1 MQSVQIPDRKQI
13 VEKAKGAFVGLAIG
27 DALGATTEFMT
38 PEEIKLQYGVH
49 KQIIGKGWLYL
60 KAGQV
65 TDDTEMSMCI
75 GRAIQKSQGWNLTAV
90 AEEFADWVKGRPVD
104 VGSTCARGIR
114 NYILH
119 QTLEAKPSRWSAG
132 NGALMRMLPVAL
144 YTLGNEN
151 FLAQYVV
158 EQAHLT
164 HNNPLSD
171 AACIFFGRLLHEA
184 MMGAT
189 LSQLLIHTND
199 FVDEHPDFVYHPYP
213 GKSSAYVVDTVQTV
227 FHFLY
232 STTTFEECLIG
243 TVNQGGDADT
253 TGALVGM
260 LAGAVYGVEGIP
272 KRWLKRLDSRVYSE
286 VNELSEYLVDH
297 SPALLRLRNESE
309 IT

>member
-1 MQSVQIPDRKQI
+1 MKSVHITDKKQI
-13 VEKAKGAFVGLAIG
+13 VERAKGAFVGLAIG

-38 PEEIKLQYGVH
+38 PQEIKLQYGVH

-65 TDDTEMSMCI
+65 TDDTEMSVCI
-75 GRAIQKSQGWNLTAV
+75 GRAIRDSQGWNLTAV
-90 AEEFADWVKGRPVD
+90 AEEFANWVKGRPID

-114 NYILH
+114 NYILY
-119 QTLEAKPSRWSAG
+119 QALEVAPSRWSAG

-144 YTLGNEN
+144 YTLGSEDL
-151 FLAQYVV
+151 LAQYVV

-171 AACIFFGRLLHEA
+171 TACIFFGRLLHEA
-184 MMGAT
+184 LMGG
-189 LSQLLIHTND
+189 QLGPLLMLTKG
-199 FVDEHPDFVYHPYP
+199 FVNEHPDFCYKPYP
-213 GKSSAYVVDTVQTV
+213 GKSSAFVVDTVQTV
-227 FHFLY
+227 FHFLF
-232 STTTFEECLIG
+232 STDNFEDCLIG

-272 KRWLKRLDSRVYSE
+272 NRWLKRLDSRVYSE
-286 VNELSEYLVDH
+286 VDALAEYLVEH
-297 SPALLRLRNESE
+297 SPALLPL
-309 IT
+309 TK

>member
-1 MQSVQIPDRKQI
+1 MQSVRMPDRKQI
-13 VEKAKGAFVGLAIG
+13 VEKAKGAFVGLAVG

-38 PEEIKLQYGVH
+38 PEEIKSQYGVH

-65 TDDTEMSMCI
+65 TDDTEMSLCI
-75 GRAIQKSQGWNLTAV
+75 GRAIRQSQGWNLIAV
-90 AEEFADWVKGRPVD
+90 AEEFANWVKGRPVD

-114 NYILH
+114 NYILN
-119 QTLEAKPSRWSAG
+119 QTLEAAPSRWSAG

-144 YTLGNEN
+144 YTLGNEDL
-151 FLAQYVV
+151 LARYVV

-171 AACIFFGRLLHEA
+171 RACIFFGRLLHEA
-184 MMGAT
+184 MMGGT
-189 LSQLLIHTND
+189 LEQLLIHTDD
-199 FVDEHPDFVYHPYP
+199 FVNEHPDFCYRPYP

-227 FHFLY
+227 FHFLF
-232 STTTFEECLIG
+232 STSDFEQCLIG

-253 TGALVGM
+253 TGALAGM
-260 LAGAVYGVEGIP
+260 LAGAVYGVAGIP

-286 VNELSEYLVDH
+286 VDEMSEYLVTH
-297 SPALLRLRNESE
+297 SPALLPLQDL
-309 IT
+309 

>member
-1 MQSVQIPDRKQI
+1 MQSVQIPYRKQI

-144 YTLGNEN
+144 YTLGNED

-189 LSQLLIHTND
+189 LSQLLLHTND

-297 SPALLRLRNESE
+297 SPALFPSKD
-309 IT
+309 

>member
-1 MQSVQIPDRKQI
+1 MQSVRIPDRKQI

-38 PEEIKLQYGVH
+38 PEEIKVQYGVH

-60 KAGQV
+60 KPGQV
-65 TDDTEMSMCI
+65 TDDTQMSVCI
-75 GRAIQKSQGWNLTAV
+75 GRAIQKANGWNLTAV
-90 AEEFADWVKGRPVD
+90 ADEFAEWVGGRPID

-119 QTLEAKPSRWSAG
+119 QTLEVKPSRWSAG

-144 YTLGNEN
+144 YTLANKDL
-151 FLAQYVV
+151 LAQYVV
-158 EQAHLT
+158 EQAHIT

-171 AACIFFGRLLHEA
+171 AACIFFGRLLHET
-184 MMGAT
+184 MMGGELFGELFALT
-189 LSQLLIHTND
+189 KE
-199 FVDEHPDFVYHPYP
+199 FVNEYPEFSYVPYP

-227 FHFLY
+227 FHFLF
-232 STTTFEECLIG
+232 TTDNFEDCLVG

-260 LAGAVYGVEGIP
+260 LAGAVYGVNGIP
-272 KRWLKRLDSRVYSE
+272 KRWLKRLDPFVYTE
-286 VNELSEYLVDH
+286 VEALAQYLVER
-297 SPALLRLRNESE
+297 SPALVSSKH
-309 IT
+309 

>member
-1 MQSVQIPDRKQI
+1 MQSVRIPDRKQI
-13 VEKAKGAFVGLAIG
+13 VGRAKGAFVGLAIG

-38 PEEIKLQYGVH
+38 PQEIKLQYGVH

-65 TDDTEMSMCI
+65 TDDTQMSICI
-75 GRAIQKSQGWNLTAV
+75 GRAIRDSQGWNLTAV
-90 AEEFADWVKGRPVD
+90 ADEFADWVKGRPID

-119 QTLEAKPSRWSAG
+119 QTLEAPPSRWSAG

-144 YTLGNEN
+144 YTLGNEES
-151 FLAQYVV
+151 LAQYVV

-171 AACIFFGRLLHEA
+171 TACIFFGRLLHEA
-184 MMGAT
+184 MMGG
-189 LSQLLIHTND
+189 QLGPLLMQTKG
-199 FVDEHPDFVYHPYP
+199 FVNEHPDFCYDPYP
-213 GKSSAYVVDTVQTV
+213 GKSSAFVVDTVQTV
-227 FHFLY
+227 FHFLF
-232 STTTFEECLIG
+232 STDNFEDCLIG

-253 TGALVGM
+253 TGALAGM
-260 LAGAVYGVEGIP
+260 LAGALYGVEGIP

-286 VNELSEYLVDH
+286 VDALAEYLVDH
-297 SPALLRLRNESE
+297 SPALLSLKN
-309 IT
+309 

>member
-1 MQSVQIPDRKQI
+1 MQSIRIPDRKQV
-13 VEKAKGAFVGLAIG
+13 VEKAKGAFVGLAVG

-65 TDDTEMSMCI
+65 TDDTEMSICI
-75 GRAIQKSQGWNLTAV
+75 GRAIRNSQGWNLTAV
-90 AEEFADWVKGRPVD
+90 ADEFANWVKGRPID

-144 YTLGNEN
+144 YTLGNED

-199 FVDEHPDFVYHPYP
+199 FVDEYPDFVYHPYP

-227 FHFLY
+227 FHFLF

-272 KRWLKRLDSRVYSE
+272 KRWLKRLNSRVYSE
-286 VNELSEYLVDH
+286 VDELSEYLVDH
-297 SPALLRLRNESE
+297 SPALLQLKD
-309 IT
+309 

>member
-1 MQSVQIPDRKQI
+1 M
-13 VEKAKGAFVGLAIG
+13 EKAKGAFLGLAIG

-75 GRAIQKSQGWNLTAV
+75 GRAIRKSQGWDLTAV
-90 AEEFADWVKGRPVD
+90 AEEFANWVKGRPID

-119 QTLEAKPSRWSAG
+119 QTLEAAPSRWSAG

-144 YTLGNEN
+144 YTMGNED
-151 FLAQYVV
+151 FLTQYVV

-171 AACIFFGRLLHEA
+171 AACIFFGRLLHET
-184 MMGAT
+184 MMGAEFGH
-189 LSQLLIHTND
+189 LLAHTKS
-199 FVDEHPDFVYHPYP
+199 FVNEQPDFCYDPYP

-227 FHFLY
+227 FHFLF
-232 STTTFEECLIG
+232 STDNFEDCLIG

-260 LAGAVYGVEGIP
+260 LAGALYGIQGIP

-286 VNELSEYLVDH
+286 VSALSEYLVDH
-297 SPALLRLRNESE
+297 SPALLSFKH
-309 IT
+309 

>member
-1 MQSVQIPDRKQI
+1 MQSVQIPYRKQI

-297 SPALLRLRNESE
+297 SPALFPSKD
-309 IT
+309 

>member
-1 MQSVQIPDRKQI
+1 M
-13 VEKAKGAFVGLAIG
+13 EKAKGAFVGLAVG

-49 KQIIGKGWLYL
+49 KQIIGQGWLYL

-65 TDDTEMSMCI
+65 TDDTEMSVCI
-75 GRAIQKSQGWNLTAV
+75 GRAIRNSQGWNLSAV
-90 AEEFADWVKGRPVD
+90 AEEFANWMRGRPVD

-114 NYILH
+114 NYILN
-119 QTLEAKPSRWSAG
+119 QTLEAEPSRWSAG

-144 YTLGNEN
+144 YTLGNEAS
-151 FLAQYVV
+151 LAQYVV

-171 AACIFFGRLLHEA
+171 TACIFFGRLLHDA

-189 LSQLLIHTND
+189 LSQLRIHTD
-199 FVDEHPDFVYHPYP
+199 EFVAKHPDFRYQPYP

-227 FHFLY
+227 FHFLF
-232 STTTFEECLIG
+232 STATFEACLIG

-253 TGALVGM
+253 TGALAGM
-260 LAGAVYGVEGIP
+260 LAGAVYGVDGIP

-286 VNELSEYLVDH
+286 VSELSEYLVDH
-297 SPALLRLRNESE
+297 SPVLLM
-309 IT
+309 

>member
-297 SPALLRLRNESE
+297 SPALFPSKD
-309 IT
+309 

>member
-1 MQSVQIPDRKQI
+1 MKSAQIPDRKQI
-13 VEKAKGAFVGLAIG
+13 VEKARGAFVGLAVG
-27 DALGATTEFMT
+27 DALGATVEFMT
-38 PEEIKLQYGVH
+38 PQEIKLHYGVH

-65 TDDTEMSMCI
+65 TDDTEMSICI
-75 GRAIQKSQGWNLTAV
+75 GRAIRKSQGWRLQAV
-90 AEEFADWVKGRPVD
+90 AQEFANWVGGRPVD

-114 NYILH
+114 NYILNQH
-119 QTLEAKPSRWSAG
+119 LEVAPSRWSAG

-144 YTLGNEN
+144 FTLGNKEL
-151 FLAQYVV
+151 LAQYVV

-171 AACIFFGRLLHEA
+171 TACIFFGHLLHET

-189 LSQLLIHTND
+189 LDQLRIHTDD
-199 FVDEHPDFVYHPYP
+199 FADDHSDFRYRPYP
-213 GKSSAYVVDTVQTV
+213 GKSSAFVVDTVQTV
-227 FHFLY
+227 FHFLF
-232 STTTFEECLIG
+232 STTNFEDCLIG

-260 LAGAVYGVEGIP
+260 LAGAVYGMEGIP

-286 VNELSEYLVDH
+286 VSELAEYLVDH
-297 SPALLRLRNESE
+297 CPALLKKHGD
-309 IT
+309 

>member
-144 YTLGNEN
+144 YTLGNED

-297 SPALLRLRNESE
+297 SPALFPSKD
-309 IT
+309 

>member
-1 MQSVQIPDRKQI
+1 MQSLRIPDRKQI
-13 VEKAKGAFVGLAIG
+13 VEKAKGAFLGLAIG

-75 GRAIQKSQGWNLTAV
+75 GRAIRKSQGWDLTAV
-90 AEEFADWVKGRPVD
+90 AEEFANWVKGRPID

-119 QTLEAKPSRWSAG
+119 QTLEAAPSRWSAG

-144 YTLGNEN
+144 YTLGNED
-151 FLAQYVV
+151 FLTQYVV

-171 AACIFFGRLLHEA
+171 AACIFFGRLLHET
-184 MMGAT
+184 MMGAEFGH
-189 LSQLLIHTND
+189 LLAHTKG
-199 FVDEHPDFVYHPYP
+199 FVNEHPDFCYDPYP

-227 FHFLY
+227 FHFLF
-232 STTTFEECLIG
+232 STDNFEDCLIG

-260 LAGAVYGVEGIP
+260 LAGALYGIQGIP
-272 KRWLKRLDSRVYSE
+272 KRWLKRLDPRVYSE
-286 VNELSEYLVDH
+286 VDALSQYLVDH
-297 SPALLRLRNESE
+297 SPALLPFKH
-309 IT
+309 

>member
-1 MQSVQIPDRKQI
+1 MMQSVRIPDRKQI
-13 VEKAKGAFVGLAIG
+13 VEKAKGAFVGFAIG

-60 KAGQV
+60 RAGQV
-65 TDDTEMSMCI
+65 TDDTEMSVRI
-75 GRAIQKSQGWNLTAV
+75 GRAIQKSRGWNLTAV
-90 AEEFADWVKGRPVD
+90 AEEFADWVKGRPID

-119 QTLEAKPSRWSAG
+119 QTLEAPQSRWSAG

-144 YTLGNEN
+144 YTLGNEDL
-151 FLAQYVV
+151 LAQYVV

-184 MMGAT
+184 MMGAE
-189 LSQLLIHTND
+189 LFGQLLAQTKG
-199 FVDEHPDFVYHPYP
+199 FVKEYPDFCYIPYP

-227 FHFLY
+227 FHFLF
-232 STTTFEECLIG
+232 STDNFEDCLVG

-260 LAGAVYGVEGIP
+260 LAGAVYGTKGIP
-272 KRWLKRLDSRVYSE
+272 KRWLKKLDSRVYSE
-286 VNELSEYLVDH
+286 VDALAQYLVEN
-297 SPALLRLRNESE
+297 SPAFLSS
-309 IT
+309 